1 MKRILQL
8 GAISVANLASMIL
21 FQWLLVTKLGA
32 STESDALFAAMTIPQ
47 LFASVIA
54 ASLTSVVTPLL
65 AGENSADQRIDAWSL
80 IAITSALFTAITI
93 LLILSAKW
101 WTGLIAPGFSLPAKA
116 MLLQYSQIN
125 ILVIVFVGFNAIQIG
140 LAYARNQFQWVEF
153 SALIANLL
161 AIILAISFV
170 RDGDGILASWILV
183 SRTVIMSL
191 LLLKV
196 TDTPARPD
204 FSRPFVKQAWLKLK
218 PILIGSSYY
227 KMDPVVDR
235 ILLSS
240 LPAGSLSLF
249 YIAQQILS
257 AGSQL
262 FTKVIATPAIT
273 RLAQSFKQ
281 SDEVEYSRI
290 YRHNMLLIL
299 GLSTFGLLA
308 GIILIHL
315 FLPYFDNIG
324 NFSASDARHMVMI
337 LTLAGGMLVAGAG
350 GSLVAGAYYARGD
363 TKTPTIIGS
372 ISFTIGIGLKIV
384 TFRLFGLEGLA
395 IGVSIYYTTSLI
407 LQALYLRRRN
417 GITPRLLD

>member
-8 GAISVANLASMIL
+8 GAISIANLASMIL
-21 FQWLLVTKLGA
+21 FQWLLITKLGA
-32 STESDALFAAMTIPQ
+32 SVESDALFAAMTIPQ

-54 ASLTSVVTPLL
+54 ASLTSIVAPLL
-65 AGENSADQRIDAWSL
+65 TGENSAEQRVDAWSL
-80 IAITSALFTAITI
+80 IAITSAIFTGMTI
-93 LLILSAKW
+93 LLILLAPW
-101 WTGLIAPGFSLPAKA
+101 WTGWIAPGFSVSAKA
-116 MLLQYSQIN
+116 LLLHYSRIN
-125 ILVIVFVGFNAIQIG
+125 ILVIIFAGFNAIQIG

-153 SALIANLL
+153 SAFIANLIAILL
-161 AIILAISFV
+161 ALFFV

-183 SRTVIMSL
+183 ARAVLTSI

-196 TDTPARPD
+196 TDAPARPD
-204 FSRPFVKQAWLKLK
+204 FSRPFIKQAWSKLK
-218 PILIGSSYY
+218 PVLIGGSYY

-257 AGSQL
+257 AGSQV
-262 FTKVIATPAIT
+262 FAKVIATPTIT
-273 RLAQSFKQ
+273 KLAYAFK
-281 SDEVEYSRI
+281 SGDETEYSRI

-299 GLSTFGLLA
+299 GLSTCGLIA
-308 GIILIHL
+308 GIGFIYLL
-315 FLPYFDNIG
+315 LPYFESVG
-324 NFSASDARHMVMI
+324 NFSVADAQYIVMI
-337 LTLAGGMLVAGAG
+337 LTLAGGMMVAGAG

-407 LQALYLRRRN
+407 LQGLYLRRRN
-417 GITPRLLD
+417 GVSPAS